1 MVDAAAAARRS
12 EAKVPRLVI
21 HQLDHDDRSL
31 SLHGEGYRLGRDEQ
45 LEIPLVHRAISRLHA
60 VLQRRGRRW
69 MLIDQGSTNGLWW
82 SGRRIRELELQD
94 GDRIALAPA
103 SEPGAPTLEFLDPR
117 QRRSRRLAIAA
128 GGLLATALTAGGILL
143 LLANVSVPVRGRLA
157 TVQGPIA
164 IYDRK
169 NQPIKSVDS
178 QRHREL
184 ATLRDFSPTL
194 INALLAS
201 EDNRFWWHPGI
212 DAIGT
217 VRALFTNIFGGEV
230 LEGQQPDPAAGPKPV
245 PRPGGSGRHART
257 QVARTSGGAPARK
270 PLQQIGVAAELP
282 QPGLPRRGIWF

>member
-169 NQPIKSVDS
+169 NQPSIVDS

-184 ATLRDFSPTL
+184 ATLGISPTL

-201 EDNRFWWHPGI
+201 EDNRFGGIGI

-217 VRALFTNIFGGEV
+217 VQACSPTS
-230 LEGQQPDPAAGPKPV
+230 PV
-245 PRPGGSGRHART
+245 ERFWR
-257 QVARTSGGAPARK
+257 V
-270 PLQQIGVAAELP
+270 
-282 QPGLPRRGIWF
+282 